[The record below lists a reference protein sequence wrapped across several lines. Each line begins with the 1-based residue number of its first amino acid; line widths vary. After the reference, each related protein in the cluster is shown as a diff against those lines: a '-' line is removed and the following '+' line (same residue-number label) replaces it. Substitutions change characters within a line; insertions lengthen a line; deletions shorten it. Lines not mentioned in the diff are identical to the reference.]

1 MCLYRAFFLS
11 RLNRISKISLLL
23 HLYIR
28 DFGEFFRSN
37 QEFWHQLRAAISIHN
52 SASCTRS
59 RIHRPYYAVLAT
71 RTVSSRLVLIL
82 NWCLSLAPMPWPNCM
97 TGHVRVCITCNSRGL
112 VTSLSTRDP
121 RLHFYWIRHRSGHA
135 RAHDTNDKTCR

>member
-1 MCLYRAFFLS
+1 MAYYFICTIE
-11 RLNRISKISLLL
+11 ISGNFSIQISNFGISLEQQSRSTTLL
-23 HLYIR
+23 LVRVAGSTGLI
-28 DFGEFFRSN
+28 
-37 QEFWHQLRAAISIHN
+37 
-52 SASCTRS
+52 T
-59 RIHRPYYAVLAT
+59 PAT

-82 NWCLSLAPMPWPNCM
+82 NWCLSLAPMPLPNCM